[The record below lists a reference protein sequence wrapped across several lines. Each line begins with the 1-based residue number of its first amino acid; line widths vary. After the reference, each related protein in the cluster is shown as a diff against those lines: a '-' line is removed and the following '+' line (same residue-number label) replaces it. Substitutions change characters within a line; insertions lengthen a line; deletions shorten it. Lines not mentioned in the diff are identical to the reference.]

1 MAIPELDFLQQ
12 PLVDDMLDYDY
23 TNHRY
28 IPTING
34 VKNTAYLDL
43 VVIWGSTENA
53 QSYLELLS
61 QVVYDVILSKVDG
74 DKNKNK
80 VLYYIAHSKE
90 MRNLMIDIFKDSVWY
105 NQRDGGFMLAYNSG
119 VNLNLGKFMEFGI
132 DKSLSVIAQQKIK
145 NSPLGN
151 RVLKYNLND
160 FHYFATLDELKTFLV
175 GKGVIENS
183 QLDEIESIDYI
194 KNNHYR
200 YKIRGY
206 NSYGLIVVEDLKT
219 YTEKILK
226 TMKIYDN
233 SDGSW

>member
-80 VLYYIAHSKE
+80 VLYYIAHSIE

-119 VNLNLGKFMEFGI
+119 ANLNMGKFIEFGI
-132 DKSLSVIAQQKIK
+132 DKALSVIAQQKIK
-145 NSPLGN
+145 NSVLGN
-151 RVLKYNLND
+151 RVLRYNLND
-160 FHYFATLDELKTFLV
+160 FHYFVDMEELLGFLVIKGVIDSEQANEIETLDE
-175 GKGVIENS
+175 IP
-183 QLDEIESIDYI
+183 
-194 KNNHYR
+194 NHPK
-200 YKIRGY
+200 YKVRGY
-206 NSYGLIVVEDLKT
+206 NEYGLIVV
-219 YTEKILK
+219 
-226 TMKIYDN
+226 
-233 SDGSW
+233 